1 MTKKVKGTAWNYFR
15 FLFGCCGAAALILPA
30 VGLLGRSAAA
40 RPIPGP
46 APQAAAAQAAKPSLA
61 GTWKLNKDQSDD
73 PRQKMQQAM
82 GSSGD
87 GQGQGN
93 GNGGGN
99 GAGRPGRGQGGPGG
113 PGGGG
118 MMTEWAQLTVTQL
131 DANVKITGA
140 SGRVLATTTPPD
152 AAADSK
158 SDADASNSG
167 GSGGGGGQ
175 GGARRTPPV
184 AQWQGS
190 QLVTAGRGFGG
201 GGGGTTRTYEL
212 SPDGKQLIVTTK
224 ITNERLTQ
232 PVTYRLVYDSEKSGG
247 SNQ

>member
-1 MTKKVKGTAWNYFR
+1 MIGKTKSIARNHFS
-15 FLFGCCGAAALILPA
+15 FLLGCCGAAALISTA
-30 VGLLGRSAAA
+30 SGLAGRSAGA
-40 RPIPGP
+40 RAIPEP
-46 APQAAAAQAAKPSLA
+46 VSQAAAAQAARPSLA

-73 PRQKMQQAM
+73 TRQKMQQAM
-82 GSSGD
+82 GNSGD
-87 GQGQGN
+87 GQGN
-93 GNGGGN
+93 GNGG
-99 GAGRPGRGQGGPGG
+99 GRPGRGQGGPGG

-118 MMTEWAQLTVTQL
+118 MMNEWAQLTVTQL

-140 SGRVLATTTPPD
+140 SGRTLATTTPPD
-152 AAADSK
+152 PTADSK
-158 SDADASNSG
+158 SDADASNAA
-167 GSGGGGGQ
+167 
-175 GGARRTPPV
+175 GGAGQRGDRRTPPV

-190 QLVTAGRGFGG
+190 QLVTTGRGFGG

-212 SPDGKQLIVTTK
+212 SADGKQLIVTTK

>member
-1 MTKKVKGTAWNYFR
+1 MIGKTKSMARNHFR
-15 FLFGCCGAAALILPA
+15 FLLGCCGAAAFILPA
-30 VGLLGRSAAA
+30 SGLAGRSAAA
-40 RPIPGP
+40 RPIPEP
-46 APQAAAAQAAKPSLA
+46 ASQAAAAQAAKPSLA

-82 GSSGD
+82 GNSGG

-93 GNGGGN
+93 GNEGGANGGG
-99 GAGRPGRGQGGPGG
+99 RPSRGQGGQGGPGG
-113 PGGGG
+113 PGG

-140 SGRVLATTTPPD
+140 SGRTLATTTPPD
-152 AAADSK
+152 PAADSK
-158 SDADASNSG
+158 SDTDASNAG
-167 GSGGGGGQ
+167 AGGGQ
-175 GGARRTPPV
+175 RGDRRTPPV

-190 QLVTAGRGFGG
+190 QLVTTGRGGG

-224 ITNERLTQ
+224 IANERLTQ
-232 PVTYRLVYDSEKSGG
+232 PVTYRLVYDSDKSGG

>member
-1 MTKKVKGTAWNYFR
+1 MIGKTKSIARNHLR
-15 FLFGCCGAAALILPA
+15 FLLGCCGAAALILPA
-30 VGLLGRSAAA
+30 SGLTTRSAAA
-40 RPIPGP
+40 NAIPEP
-46 APQAAAAQAAKPSLA
+46 ASQAAAAPAARPSLA

-82 GSSGD
+82 GSMNE

-93 GNGGGN
+93 GNGG
-99 GAGRPGRGQGGPGG
+99 GRPGRGQGGPGG
-113 PGGGG
+113 GAG

-152 AAADSK
+152 PAADSK
-158 SDADASNSG
+158 SDAEASNSA
-167 GSGGGGGQ
+167 GGGQ
-175 GGARRTPPV
+175 RGDRRTPPV

-190 QLVTAGRGFGG
+190 QLVTTGRGG

-212 SPDGKQLIVTTK
+212 SSDGKQLIVTTK

-232 PVTYRLVYDSEKSGG
+232 PVTYRLVYDSEKSSG

>member
-1 MTKKVKGTAWNYFR
+1 MIGKTKSIARNHFR
-15 FLFGCCGAAALILPA
+15 FLLGCCGAAALILPA
-30 VGLLGRSAAA
+30 SGLAGRSAAA
-40 RPIPGP
+40 RAIPEP
-46 APQAAAAQAAKPSLA
+46 ASQTAAPQAARPSLA

-82 GSSGD
+82 GNSG
-87 GQGQGN
+87 GNQGEGN
-93 GNGGGN
+93 GNGG
-99 GAGRPGRGQGGPGG
+99 GRPGRGQGGPG
-113 PGGGG
+113 GGGG

-140 SGRVLATTTPPD
+140 SGRLLATTTPPGPT
-152 AAADSK
+152 ADSK
-158 SDADASNSG
+158 SDTDGSNN
-167 GSGGGGGQ
+167 GGGAGQ
-175 GGARRTPPV
+175 RGDRRTPPV

-190 QLVTAGRGFGG
+190 QLVTTGRGFGG
-201 GGGGTTRTYEL
+201 GGGSGGTTRTYEL

-247 SNQ
+247 NNQ